1 MPGNAAASLAAA
13 ALLLSATGC
22 ATTADARNAKGTG
35 LARVHAAPFE
45 EVWRELPPT
54 LMALSLGVSEVDK
67 AGGCVLATSGW
78 SAFSYGEVVAVF
90 AEPAAEAGRT
100 RVEVVSK
107 RVVATTVL
115 AHSWENDIHDKLA
128 ERLKATATTP
138 PAPAPPPAAGTP
150 RS

>member
-1 MPGNAAASLAAA
+1 MPGNAAASVAAA

-35 LARVHAAPFE
+35 LARVYEAPFE
-45 EVWRELPPT
+45 VVWRELPPT
-54 LMALSLGVSEVDK
+54 LLALSLGVSEVDQ
-67 AGGCVLATSGW
+67 AGRCVLASTGW

-107 RVVATTVL
+107 RVMATNIL
-115 AHSWENDIHDKLA
+115 AHSWENDVHAKLA
-128 ERLKATATTP
+128 ERLKAAAAP
-138 PAPAPPPAAGTP
+138 PPAPPPAAGTP